1 MASVKPTDGINPDAQ
16 AEETETALPT
26 DETIWKKT
34 KLIFENITVE
44 PVMICYILPYIM
56 SNLAVQNLNLDK
68 ACRVNLQYNSSVCDA
83 LTVRNLSGYTKDEE
97 VEVQKLVATMAAWKS
112 VIQSLVPSVII
123 MFFGSWSDR
132 NNRRKPCIML
142 PIYGEASTVIG
153 FLLCTYYFYELPME
167 VNGIAE
173 TVIPALTGGWFAV
186 TMGVYAYVSTISS
199 LETRTLRIGAV
210 SMFTNVS
217 VTIGMALSGVLLR
230 QIGFYG
236 VFSLALC
243 IYAVALI
250 YGQVTI
256 KENNLNQTKSVEE
269 TCSAPKKN
277 FFVDFFDPSH
287 IKETLRVAF
296 KNDVRNRK
304 KRICTIMVLVMVIIG
319 PLHGEM
325 TVMYLFV
332 RYKFTWDEI
341 DYSIFSTFAF
351 VVHMCGT
358 MFALIFFTKYL
369 KIDDAMLGI
378 LSSASKILASLVY
391 TFAPSPGVFYIG
403 AIVEMLNGTSFIA
416 MRSIVSKLVS
426 PDELGKIN
434 SLFGVCE
441 ALMPLAYGPMYSLV
455 YTSTIDYVPG
465 AFFLLGGFLTT
476 PALFIFFWLYKEHKK
491 DEIEELQSKKEKAEL
506 LTIATEQL

>member
-1 MASVKPTDGINPDAQ
+1 MESVKTIDGASPDGEGEQ
-16 AEETETALPT
+16 TVLKE
-26 DETIWKKT
+26 DDTIWKKT
-34 KLIFENITVE
+34 KMIFENITVE

-56 SNLAVQNLNLDK
+56 SNLAVQNLNLEK
-68 ACRVNLQYNSSVCDA
+68 ACRVNLRYNASVCDA
-83 LTVRNLSGYTKDEE
+83 LGLRNVSGYTKEEE

-112 VIQSLVPSVII
+112 VIQSLVPSIII

-153 FLLCTYYFYELPME
+153 FLLCTYFFYELPME

-186 TMGVYAYVSTISS
+186 TMGVYAYISTISS

-217 VTIGMALSGVLLR
+217 VTIGMALSGVLLK

-243 IYAVALI
+243 IYAIALI
-250 YGQVTI
+250 YGQITI
-256 KENNLNQTKSVEE
+256 KETGISNQNKSIEE
-269 TCSAPKKN
+269 TASAPKKN
-277 FFVDFFDPSH
+277 FFFDFFDPSH

-296 KNDVRNRK
+296 KDDVRNRK
-304 KRICTIMVLVMVIIG
+304 KRICTIMILVMVIIG

-341 DYSIFSTFAF
+341 DYSFFSTFAF

-358 MFALIFFTKYL
+358 MFALGFFTKYL

-378 LSSASKILASLVY
+378 LSSASKILSSLVY
-391 TFAPSPGVFYIG
+391 TFAPSPSIFYIG

-416 MRSIVSKLVS
+416 MRSIVSKLVT

-455 YTSTIDYVPG
+455 YSSTIDHVPG

-491 DEIEELQSKKEKAEL
+491 DEIEEAKSKKEKAEL
-506 LTIATEQL
+506 LATAAEQL